1 MHSEEQINL
10 VTDNK
15 LNHSTPISR
24 RQALKLAIS
33 SVLLVAGCTSMS
45 SSSDLDTAVS
55 ELNELLNDATMDND
69 RTLLSSIASKIESR
83 ASELV
88 AEHKAFIDN
97 FDQLLSNYE
106 TTEAQLEQT
115 AKTYATRRRQL
126 RDDLLHLQDELHT
139 AMTPDEWDKVVQVLN
154 QTGQA
159 IAAYTLSEG

>member
-1 MHSEEQINL
+1 L

-15 LNHSTPISR
+15 FNHSIPISR

-33 SVLLVAGCTSMS
+33 SVLLVAGCTTMS

-55 ELNELLNDATMDND
+55 ELNDLLNEAAIDND
-69 RTLLSSIASKIESR
+69 RTLLSSIAGKIKNR
-83 ASELV
+83 ASELA

-97 FDQLLSNYE
+97 FDQLLSNYD
-106 TTEAQLEQT
+106 TTEAQLKQT

-126 RDDLLHLQDELHT
+126 RDELLHLQDELHT

-154 QTGQA
+154 QTGKA
-159 IAAYTLSEG
+159 IASYTLSEV